1 MADREIHGLRAAGR
15 CGQGDRRVVVADRE
29 EENSWAECGAP
40 LRRRYRGAEAEADG
54 SSGGRI
60 MTVASGPY
68 AGRTSEIWDR
78 LHHVTDPE
86 LDESVTELGFV
97 TSVEVDAIDHVHIQF
112 RLPTYWCAANFAFMM
127 ADDMRAAVSALPWV
141 RGASVVLGEHMYA
154 DKINCGISQ
163 GLSFQE
169 TFGSEATADLSEV
182 RRTFLLKAF
191 QRRQEALLSQLMARG
206 YTAEQLVTMILADVQ
221 ALVVEKEGQDLVGR
235 YLERREIVGPCSPD
249 APAFLSAEGRRL
261 PAEGLEAYVRG
272 LRRVGVNA
280 EFNGALCRGLL
291 SARFDMTTPLP
302 ERPKVNPS

>member
-1 MADREIHGLRAAGR
+1 MTIAARSHAGR
-15 CGQGDRRVVVADRE
+15 A
-29 EENSWAECGAP
+29 
-40 LRRRYRGAEAEADG
+40 
-54 SSGGRI
+54 
-60 MTVASGPY
+60 
-68 AGRTSEIWDR
+68 SEIWDR
-78 LHHVTDPE
+78 LRQVTDPE

-97 TSVEVDAIDHVHIQF
+97 TAVEVDAIDHVHIQF

-127 ADDMRAAVSALPWV
+127 ADDMRAAVSALPWI
-141 RGASVVLGEHMYA
+141 RGVSVVLGEHMYA
-154 DKINCGISQ
+154 DKINRGISQ

-169 TFGSEATADLSEV
+169 AFGNEATGDLSEV

-191 QRRQEALLSQLMARG
+191 QRRQQALLNELMAQG
-206 YTAEQLVTMILADVQ
+206 HTPEQLVTMILSELG
-221 ALVVEKEGQDLVGR
+221 ALSVEKQGQDLVGR

-261 PAEGLEAYVRG
+261 QAEGFEAYLRG

-302 ERPKVNPS
+302 ERPKMNPP

>member
-1 MADREIHGLRAAGR
+1 
-15 CGQGDRRVVVADRE
+15 
-29 EENSWAECGAP
+29 
-40 LRRRYRGAEAEADG
+40 
-54 SSGGRI
+54 

-97 TSVEVDAIDHVHIQF
+97 TSVEVDAMDHVHIQF

-127 ADDMRAAVSALPWV
+127 ADDMRAAVRALPWV
-141 RGASVVLGEHMYA
+141 RGVNVVLGEHMYA
-154 DKINCGISQ
+154 DKINRGISQ
-163 GLSFQE
+163 GLSFQQ

-261 PAEGLEAYVRG
+261 PAEGLEVYVRG

>member
-1 MADREIHGLRAAGR
+1 MIIVSGL
-15 CGQGDRRVVVADRE
+15 D
-29 EENSWAECGAP
+29 
-40 LRRRYRGAEAEADG
+40 
-54 SSGGRI
+54 
-60 MTVASGPY
+60 

-78 LHHVTDPE
+78 LRHVTDPE

-97 TSVEVDAIDHVHIQF
+97 TSVEVDAMDNVHIQF

-127 ADDMRAAVSALPWV
+127 ADDMRAAVGAVSWV
-141 RGASVVLGEHMYA
+141 RGVSVVLGEHMYA
-154 DKINCGISQ
+154 DKINRGISQ

-169 TFGSEATADLSEV
+169 AFGREANGDLSDV

-191 QRRQEALLSQLMARG
+191 QRRQEALLNELMAQG
-206 YTAEQLVTMILADVQ
+206 YTAEQLVTMILGELQ
-221 ALVVEKEGQDLVGR
+221 ALSVERQGQDLVGR

-261 PAEGLEAYVRG
+261 QAEGLEAYVRG

-291 SARFDMTTPLP
+291 SVRFDMTTPLP
-302 ERPKVNPS
+302 ERPKMNAP

>member
-1 MADREIHGLRAAGR
+1 MI
-15 CGQGDRRVVVADRE
+15 
-29 EENSWAECGAP
+29 
-40 LRRRYRGAEAEADG
+40 
-54 SSGGRI
+54 I
-60 MTVASGPY
+60 ASGLD

-78 LHHVTDPE
+78 LRHVTDPE

-97 TSVEVDAIDHVHIQF
+97 TSVEVDAMDNVHIQF

-127 ADDMRAAVSALPWV
+127 ADDMRAAVGAVSWV
-141 RGASVVLGEHMYA
+141 RGVSVVLGEHMYA
-154 DKINCGISQ
+154 DKINRGISQ

-169 TFGSEATADLSEV
+169 AFGREASGDLSDV

-191 QRRQEALLSQLMARG
+191 QRRQEALLNELMAQG
-206 YTAEQLVTMILADVQ
+206 YTAEQLVTMIVGELQ
-221 ALVVEKEGQDLVGR
+221 ALSVERQGQDLVGR

-261 PAEGLEAYVRG
+261 QAEGLEAYVRG

-291 SARFDMTTPLP
+291 SVRFDMTTPLP
-302 ERPKVNPS
+302 ERPKMNPP

>member
-1 MADREIHGLRAAGR
+1 
-15 CGQGDRRVVVADRE
+15 
-29 EENSWAECGAP
+29 
-40 LRRRYRGAEAEADG
+40 
-54 SSGGRI
+54 
-60 MTVASGPY
+60 
-68 AGRTSEIWDR
+68 
-78 LHHVTDPE
+78 
-86 LDESVTELGFV
+86 
-97 TSVEVDAIDHVHIQF
+97 
-112 RLPTYWCAANFAFMM
+112 
-127 ADDMRAAVSALPWV
+127 
-141 RGASVVLGEHMYA
+141 MYA

-261 PAEGLEAYVRG
+261 PAEGLEVYVRG

-280 EFNGALCRGLL
+280 EFNGALCRSLL

-302 ERPKVNPS
+302 ERPKMNPS

>member
-1 MADREIHGLRAAGR
+1 MI
-15 CGQGDRRVVVADRE
+15 
-29 EENSWAECGAP
+29 
-40 LRRRYRGAEAEADG
+40 
-54 SSGGRI
+54 I
-60 MTVASGPY
+60 ASGLD

-78 LHHVTDPE
+78 LRHVTDPE

-97 TSVEVDAIDHVHIQF
+97 TSVEVDAMDNVHIQF

-127 ADDMRAAVSALPWV
+127 ADDMRAAVGAVSWV
-141 RGASVVLGEHMYA
+141 RGVSVVLGEHMYA
-154 DKINCGISQ
+154 DKINRGISQ

-169 TFGSEATADLSEV
+169 AFGREANGDLSDV

-191 QRRQEALLSQLMARG
+191 QRRQEALLNELMAQG
-206 YTAEQLVTMILADVQ
+206 YTAEQLVTMILGELQ
-221 ALVVEKEGQDLVGR
+221 ALSVERQGQDLVGR

-261 PAEGLEAYVRG
+261 QAEGLEAYVRG

-291 SARFDMTTPLP
+291 SVRFDMTTPLP
-302 ERPKVNPS
+302 ERPKMNAP